1 MSGSRHH
8 FIPRFLQKGFSSRST
23 NKDTYCWTFPK
34 NAKAF
39 QPNIKN
45 VGIETLFYSISSE
58 IELDDKISK
67 EEEYSF
73 SPLIDKLR
81 ANLASEEDSIKI
93 SSMLAHL
100 EVRSQH
106 FRSSANI
113 LFSELMNT
121 LLNTFED
128 LDFLQSTLAKVISP
142 DSVIFQK
149 ALREAGV
156 SKKLFKQIAKSNPEG
171 LKELKMSMAH
181 GVSRAIY
188 ERRDTMPALIANAI
202 KKGHIQTLHESIS
215 PSKKADRYSSL
226 KYCIQ
231 NYPDNDLPLG
241 DSIILFHVASERKFK
256 PFLDKSDELIAVI
269 LPLSPN
275 QYLIGSRSEFNVMQY
290 SNLALE
296 VARCSFDYFISSVCD
311 GRAKSYQSE
320 IGTNSH
326 WLPAQDI
333 HKIFTESLGKILEE
347 H

>member
-23 NKDTYCWTFPK
+23 SKDTHCWTFPK
-34 NAKAF
+34 NAEAF

-45 VGIETLFYSISSE
+45 VGIETLFYSVSSE

-73 SPLIDKLR
+73 SPLTDRLR
-81 ANLASEEDSIKI
+81 ANLTNEEDSIKI

-100 EVRSQH
+100 EIRSQH

-142 DSVIFQK
+142 DSLIFQK

-156 SKKLFKQIAKSNPEG
+156 SEKLFKQIAKSNPEG
-171 LKELKMSMAH
+171 LRELKQSMAQ

-202 KKGHIQTLHESIS
+202 KKAIFKHFT
-215 PSKKADRYSSL
+215 
-226 KYCIQ
+226 
-231 NYPDNDLPLG
+231 N
-241 DSIILFHVASERKFK
+241 LFHPPKK
-256 PFLDKSDELIAVI
+256 QK
-269 LPLSPN
+269 
-275 QYLIGSRSEFNVMQY
+275 
-290 SNLALE
+290 
-296 VARCSFDYFISSVCD
+296 
-311 GRAKSYQSE
+311 
-320 IGTNSH
+320 
-326 WLPAQDI
+326 DI
-333 HKIFTESLGKILEE
+333 QV
-347 H
+347 